1 MVIADETA
9 DSEFVAIDLLA
20 QLEHDINAR
29 AFLVTNSKK
38 LIDDVKKEIKK
49 QMIDLF
55 TKNIIKQSLNNLKI
69 IFVNKIAESIKIA
82 NNIAPEH
89 LELQIKNPEKCLN
102 KLNNYGSLFLG
113 KYSAEAFG
121 DYCSGTNHVLPTNGG
136 ARFASGL
143 SVRDFIKL
151 QTYQRIDCGGV
162 RKLTPTALKLSK
174 IEGLDA
180 HNKSI
185 KIRLQKLKHL

>member
-1 MVIADETA
+1 MSIT
-9 DSEFVAIDLLA
+9 
-20 QLEHDINAR
+20 Q
-29 AFLVTNSKK
+29 
-38 LIDDVKKEIKK
+38 
-49 QMIDLF
+49 
-55 TKNIIKQSLNNLKI
+55 NLKI
-69 IFVNKIAESIKIA
+69 ILVKKIENAIA
-82 NNIAPEH
+82 IADEIAPEH
-89 LELQIKNPEKCLN
+89 LELQVKNPEKYIS
-102 KLNNYGSLFLG
+102 KLRNYGSLFLG

-151 QTYQRIDCGGV
+151 QTYQKLNVKGV
-162 RKLTPTALKLSK
+162 EKLAPTALKLSK

-185 KIRLQKLKHL
+185 KLRLKKRNIYKL